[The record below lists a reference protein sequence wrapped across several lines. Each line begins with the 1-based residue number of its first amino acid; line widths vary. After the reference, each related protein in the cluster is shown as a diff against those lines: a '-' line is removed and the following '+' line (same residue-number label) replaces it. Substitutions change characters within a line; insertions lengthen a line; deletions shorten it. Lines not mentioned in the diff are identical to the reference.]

1 MLCSYSVQGTLYT
14 EHINMLPP
22 VANDKMLFPQ
32 MVGGL
37 TAHLNVSWSACWWFC
52 GSSNLVLDLIWTT
65 CSKSPLSPSTNLGI
79 LKSNL
84 LGLVSLLA
92 AVVKSSPNHREA
104 FIQGHGFHLLSL
116 CLEELADR
124 IKSLDAEARAACMD
138 AIFSTMIVDKC
149 FDTLTALGMDGHQG
163 DGMVAALQGLLLNF
177 KLWAIASEDTLDYLL
192 TRTAAIVY
200 ADSGMELYRSI
211 GIQKLIDLLRLFI
224 APNVPELSL
233 PVSFEPSVQRV
244 VSSGLRLLHVA
255 LEASFTSHLSI
266 NTENSDMLGIDLLIS
281 ALDDNLHMLLVEGFL
296 QMLNEIRFNYPA
308 QLQRAFKLA
317 KFLEV
322 GCVLLLCR
330 TDLSLEAR
338 RLVTLLMLWYF
349 HETTKSIPSELSKLR
364 FKCLLLYNAALLPP
378 SAANMRKAKYRLNM
392 DGSLEQIKPM
402 LESIGRHWYLA
413 RMLSECVQWSMEEY
427 VSRRSAEDIMKVSD
441 GLLEILYEDGTLGR
455 LPVWL
460 TLPFLAALFPTS
472 SPTLAQQ
479 ILMSASVHLKTD
491 EGVQCEVFCSLED
504 WSWIDLFID
513 IALFGCS
520 EANPDRAEIVGSYF
534 EISLESLATII
545 EHKVRN
551 HDDDAWVI
559 WRIFVEK
566 TKEFCT
572 SSVQLKMTK
581 RCVIIVFQRLC
592 RSNGKWPYTLVS
604 NVGKIFLLLES
615 DQLMGNSPVNDEV
628 LERSRSEEN
637 VLGLEYVRNASVLSK
652 ELEVDQIQMV
662 GLMIDLMGKIRFAAK
677 EQDLNGYELLALQPA
692 LRILLG
698 CVITNS
704 NELSDHICHEL
715 HTFLKYLTGNVA
727 VCSVENFNK
736 FILVVFGM
744 LKYAIHHPDL
754 SESVRGKYT
763 ALVYSYLHHFYDLKY
778 TFIHSG
784 KHVPDHV
791 VNIMNAVTSMD
802 SHNIDVETV
811 FALFKISLQ
820 NEDVISFADDMTNE
834 DKPTQNAPSPSNL
847 SPKSLRKSAPI
858 EFLTPIPE
866 GNVPDTEAR
875 RMFFSADSL
884 NDTFVAAKSSGAAQS
899 RGYAYSVDET
909 DGNNSEASFGMM
921 PDVIKTSEQ
930 SSFFVK
936 DPIRLKYFL
945 HWKRKRLTIAE
956 KFVLVERER
965 LKKFK
970 SAVMFK
976 AKVARRF
983 WTKIKRK
990 LESEVL
996 NLMNFESSWK
1006 LGTDECVFPGRE
1018 RVVLRRKY
1026 NTSDDRSHRIEA
1038 SATLSMEKMNEVL
1051 ANYINKPAFDAVT
1064 PEDEKG
1070 EPEIYDDGEE
1080 AINDKDNAKADAAD
1094 DDLCEQNRIVTGP
1107 CHSGARRSNFGAV
1120 KDEAEVTLVTP
1131 SGNYAG
1137 SIAFSKKDVSFIS
1150 RNSVL
1155 SEEDYGAIAADS
1167 NKKFTRRRW
1176 TVSAISQIF
1185 LRRYRLRDTALEV
1198 FFRRGKHRNFFID
1211 FGHTED
1217 ARRRRDEFARN
1228 LMRNAPKSTF
1238 KQWPS
1243 MSPFRVVSELGV
1255 LAQWQ
1260 RGELSN
1266 FEYLMALNTAAGRTY
1281 NDLCQV
1287 SV

>member
-1 MLCSYSVQGTLYT
+1 
-14 EHINMLPP
+14 MLPP

-32 MVGGL
+32 MLGSV
-37 TAHLNVSWSACWWFC
+37 TAHLNVSWSQCWWFC
-52 GSSNLVLDLIWTT
+52 GSSSLVLDLIWTT
-65 CSKSPLSPSTNLGI
+65 CTKSPLTPYSGLEI
-79 LKSNL
+79 VRSNL
-84 LGLVSLLA
+84 LGLLTVLA
-92 AVVKSSPNHREA
+92 AVVRSSPNHREF

-116 CLEELADR
+116 CLEELSDR
-124 IKSLDAEARAACMD
+124 SRSLDAESSAVYLD
-138 AIFSTMIVDKC
+138 AMFSTALVDKC
-149 FDTLTALGMDGHQG
+149 FDVLTALGMDGHQG
-163 DGMVAALQGLLLNF
+163 DGMVAALQGLLLQF
-177 KLWAIASEDTLDYLL
+177 KLWVVASEDTLDYLF
-192 TRTAAIVY
+192 TRIAAIVY
-200 ADSGMELYRSI
+200 ADSGMELYKSI
-211 GIQKLIDLLRLFI
+211 GIQKLIDLLRIFI

-233 PVSFEPSVQRV
+233 PVNFELSLRRV

-255 LEASFTSHLSI
+255 LEASFVSHISA
-266 NTENSDMLGIDLLIS
+266 NNSEMLGIDLLLS

-296 QMLNEIRFNYPA
+296 QMLNEIRFNYPS

-322 GCVLLLCR
+322 ACVLLLSR
-330 TDLSLEAR
+330 TDLSMVAR

-349 HETTKSIPSELSKLR
+349 HETTRCIPSEISKLR
-364 FKCLLLYNAALLPP
+364 FKCLLLYNAALIPP
-378 SAANMRKAKYRLNM
+378 SAANMRKARYRLNM
-392 DGSLEQIKPM
+392 DGSLEQIKP
-402 LESIGRHWYLA
+402 LLDTIGRHWFLA
-413 RMLSECVQWSMEEY
+413 KMLSECVQWSMEEY
-427 VSRRSAEDIMKVSD
+427 ISRSSAEDITKVSD
-441 GLLEILYEDGTLGR
+441 GILEILYEDGTLGR

-460 TLPFLAALFPTS
+460 TLPFLAALLPTS
-472 SPTLAQQ
+472 TPSLAQQ

-491 EGVQCEVFCSLED
+491 EGMQCEVFCSLED

-520 EANPDRAEIVGSYF
+520 EANSDRAEIIGSYF
-534 EISLESLATII
+534 EISSESLATIM
-545 EHKVRN
+545 EHNIRN

-566 TKEFCT
+566 TNEFCT
-572 SSVQLKMTK
+572 SSVQQKMMK
-581 RCVIIVFQRLC
+581 RCLIIVLQRLC
-592 RSNGKWPYTLVS
+592 RSNGKWPYTLIS
-604 NVGKIFLLLES
+604 NIGKILLLLET
-615 DQLMGNSPVNDEV
+615 DQVMGNSPVNDEV

-637 VLGLEYVRNASVLSK
+637 VLGLEYVGTATVLTK
-652 ELEVDQIQMV
+652 ELDADQIQMV
-662 GLMIDLMGKIRFAAK
+662 GLMIDIMGKIRFAAK
-677 EQDLNGYELLALQPA
+677 EQDLNGYELLVLQPA

-698 CVITNS
+698 CVVTNS
-704 NELSDHICHEL
+704 NEVSDYICHEL
-715 HTFLKYLTGNVA
+715 HTFLKYMTGNMA
-727 VCSVENFNK
+727 VSSVENFNK

-744 LKYAIHHPDL
+744 LKYAINHPDL

-820 NEDVISFADDMTNE
+820 TEDVISFADDMSIN
-834 DKPTQNAPSPSNL
+834 DKPTQTLASPLKL
-847 SPKSLRKSAPI
+847 SPKASRKSDPI
-858 EFLTPIPE
+858 EILTPNPE
-866 GNVPDTEAR
+866 YNAPDAEAR
-875 RMFFSADSL
+875 RLLFSADAM
-884 NDTFVAAKSSGAAQS
+884 NDTFVAAKSSGVAHYRNYTHS
-899 RGYAYSVDET
+899 IDET
-909 DGNNSEASFGMM
+909 DGNTSEASFGMV
-921 PDVIKTSEQ
+921 PEVIKTSEE

-945 HWKRKRLTIAE
+945 QWKRKRLTVAE
-956 KFVLVERER
+956 KFVSIERER
-965 LKKFK
+965 LRKFK
-970 SAVMFK
+970 STLMFK
-976 AKVARRF
+976 TKVTRRF
-983 WTKIKRK
+983 WTKVKRK
-990 LESEVL
+990 VESEVL

-1026 NTSDDRSHRIEA
+1026 NTADDRGGRIEA
-1038 SATLSMEKMNEVL
+1038 SATISVEKMNEVL
-1051 ANYINKPAFDAVT
+1051 ADYINKPALDTAS
-1064 PEDEKG
+1064 PEDEKL
-1070 EPEIYDDGEE
+1070 ESENYDDSEE
-1080 AINDKDNAKADAAD
+1080 AVNDKDNAKADAAD
-1094 DDLCEQNRIVTGP
+1094 DDFSEQNRVVTGP

-1137 SIAFSKKDVSFIS
+1137 SIAFSKRDVSFIS
-1150 RNSVL
+1150 RNSLL

-1167 NKKFTRRRW
+1167 SKKFTRRRW
-1176 TVSAISQIF
+1176 TMSAISQIF

-1217 ARRRRDEFARN
+1217 SRRRRDEFARN
-1228 LMRNAPKSTF
+1228 LMRNAPKSSF

-1287 SV
+1287 F